1 MAVQSVLNINNQ
13 SPFLSGSFKSDGGTL
28 AQDATE
34 TIPTARMTVLG
45 QVSATL
51 KLIPLVAAAVDG
63 SQYPFAILNQEAIP
77 AADVVAGDIELL
89 NIVKGG
95 DGKINKTSIVFH
107 NGADTLDTLVS
118 GKTLESYLND
128 KGLFFKDVTDVTEYE
143 NA

>member
-1 MAVQSVLNINNQ
+1 MAVQSRLDVNNQ

-28 AQDATE
+28 AQDAGE

-45 QVSATL
+45 QISASL

-63 SQYPFAILNQEAIP
+63 SQFPFAILNQEDIP
-77 AADVVAGDIELL
+77 AADVVAGDVILS

-95 DGKINKTSIVFH
+95 DGKINKASIVFH
-107 NGADTLDTLVS
+107 NGADTLDDLVS
-118 GKTLESYLND
+118 GRTIESYLND
-128 KGLFFKDVTDVTEYE
+128 KGLFFKDVVDVAEYE